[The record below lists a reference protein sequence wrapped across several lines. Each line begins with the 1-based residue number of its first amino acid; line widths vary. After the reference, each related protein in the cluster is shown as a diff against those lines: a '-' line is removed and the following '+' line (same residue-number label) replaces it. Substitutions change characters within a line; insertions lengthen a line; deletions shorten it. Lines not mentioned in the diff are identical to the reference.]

1 MNDHELDE
9 RLRRADPA
17 GPVPEALDATM
28 DRLVAQPLAGRPR
41 RRWRPI
47 VAVGGTLVL
56 VGALAAATD
65 IDSFLLSVP
74 PFAGLEYGADFRPAS
89 GLPFVPTEGQDRG
102 EQCRLYVDLGGL
114 TDEQRTAVGDYWASA
129 DPAVFAAAV
138 QERKQNPREEDI
150 GYPESIESWAVVEQ
164 SLVVLDQVVPGI
176 AWGAAT
182 PGESFE
188 PGDPHLASVTQLC
201 RDDLDGIE
209 PTE

>member
-17 GPVPEALDATM
+17 RPAPEVLDATV
-28 DRLVAQPLAGRPR
+28 DELLARPLAGPAR
-41 RRWRPI
+41 RRWRPV

-65 IDSFLLSVP
+65 IESFLLSVP

-102 EQCRLYVDLGGL
+102 EECTLYVDLGGL
-114 TDEQRTAVGDYWASA
+114 TDEQAAAVGDYWASV
-129 DPAVFAAAV
+129 DPAAFAAAV
-138 QERKQNPREEDI
+138 QERMQNPREEDI
-150 GYPESIESWAVVEQ
+150 GYPEAIESWAVVEQ
-164 SLVVLDQVVPGI
+164 SLTLLDQAVPGI

-182 PGESFE
+182 PGESFD
-188 PGDPHLASVTQLC
+188 PGDPHLAAVTQIC
-201 RDDLDGIE
+201 RDDLDSIE
-209 PTE
+209 PGE

>member
-17 GPVPEALDATM
+17 GCTPEALDATV
-28 DRLVAQPLAGRPR
+28 DELLARPLAGPAR
-41 RRWRPI
+41 RRWRPV

-65 IDSFLLSVP
+65 IESFLLSVP

-114 TDEQRTAVGDYWASA
+114 TDEQAAVVGDYWASV
-129 DPAVFAAAV
+129 DPAAFAAAV
-138 QERKQNPREEDI
+138 QERMQNPREQDS

-164 SLVVLDQVVPGI
+164 SLVVLDHVVPGI
-176 AWGAAT
+176 AWGAST
-182 PGESFE
+182 PGESFD
-188 PGDPHLASVTQLC
+188 PGDPHLAAVTQIC
-201 RDDLDGIE
+201 RDDLDSLE
-209 PTE
+209 PGE